1 MGIFFGT
8 DGLRGI
14 VNEELTF
21 DVAYK
26 CGNALPALKE
36 SPLVLIGR
44 DTRVSGE
51 YLTVALAGGVMS
63 GGGRVID
70 VGVAP
75 TSAVAYLTR
84 AIGADFGAVI
94 SASHNPKEYN
104 GIKIF
109 DKNGYKL
116 SDSEEERIERTFI
129 TSRVCSYDKV
139 GSFKTDHKLIKKYE
153 DFLVGA
159 SERPLNGLTV
169 ILDGANGAACR
180 SAPAVFKRLG
190 ARVIATGCFCDGMR
204 INEGCGALYPQTLAK
219 RIKRSGADVGF
230 AFDGD
235 ADRVMA
241 VSADGKIIDGDMIIY
256 ILARYMKSKGTLNKN
271 HVVGTSH
278 TNMGIEKALSEQG
291 IGLVRTD
298 IGDKYVLARLI
309 EDGLSLGG
317 EQSGHVILKDVHS
330 TGDGILCAI
339 ALSGVMIASG
349 LGLAELFDARLYP
362 QANINVKVKD
372 KLKIMNS
379 ERLSDACAMIRGA
392 LGPDGR
398 VMVRASGT
406 EPKIRIMV
414 ESESVAD
421 NERYAKMLADTV
433 LETDSGI

>member
-1 MGIFFGT
+1 M
-8 DGLRGI
+8 
-14 VNEELTF
+14 
-21 DVAYK
+21 
-26 CGNALPALKE
+26 
-36 SPLVLIGR
+36 
-44 DTRVSGE
+44 
-51 YLTVALAGGVMS
+51 
-63 GGGRVID
+63 
-70 VGVAP
+70 
-75 TSAVAYLTR
+75 
-84 AIGADFGAVI
+84 
-94 SASHNPKEYN
+94 
-104 GIKIF
+104 
-109 DKNGYKL
+109 
-116 SDSEEERIERTFI
+116 
-129 TSRVCSYDKV
+129 
-139 GSFKTDHKLIKKYE
+139 
-153 DFLVGA
+153 
-159 SERPLNGLTV
+159 
-169 ILDGANGAACR
+169 LDGANGAAWR
-180 SAPAVFKRLG
+180 TAPAVFKRLG
-190 ARVIATGCFCDGMR
+190 ARVIATSCFCDGMR

-256 ILARYMKSKGTLNKN
+256 ILARYMKSKGALNKN